1 MVILTVEDDKVNVDD
16 EKVIKENQMVYTR
29 KELKR
34 MLLPSVG
41 DIIEGDKVTYIN
53 LGKLRYTASYTNE
66 PPIIGVD
73 INVDDK
79 VYTVGHIDLEKKR
92 YTATLSNVIQKEPE
106 APEADIPN
114 DDENIAKLI

>member
-41 DIIEGDKVTYIN
+41 DIIMGNKVTYVN
-53 LGKLRYTASYTNE
+53 LGKLRYTASYSEE

>member
-41 DIIEGDKVTYIN
+41 DIIMGNKVTYIN

>member
-41 DIIEGDKVTYIN
+41 DIIMGNKVTYIN

-106 APEADIPN
+106 APDVDIPN

>member
-1 MVILTVEDDKVNVDD
+1 MILTVEDDKVNVDD

-79 VYTVGHIDLEKKR
+79 VYTVGHIDMEQKR

-106 APEADIPN
+106 APDVDIPN

>member
-1 MVILTVEDDKVNVDD
+1 MILTVEDDKVNGDD

-41 DIIEGDKVTYIN
+41 DFIDGDKVTYVN
-53 LGKLRYTASYTNE
+53 LGKLRYTASYSEE
-66 PPIIGVD
+66 PPVLGVD

-79 VYTVGHIDLEKKR
+79 VYTVGHIDMEQKR

-106 APEADIPN
+106 APDVDISN